1 MEVEEKV
8 STPTLP
14 KKEGDSVF
22 DDPEEDENKEKVE
35 PPKEGEME
43 EEKVEEKVEEE
54 EPKG

>member
-35 PPKEGEME
+35 APKEG
-43 EEKVEEKVEEE
+43 
-54 EPKG
+54 